1 MTSIFK
7 PNFFVEDTID
17 IFFKDLFD
25 NSNKF
30 FQSVL
35 DNSVKLNY
43 PIDIKETK
51 NGLEIDIVAIGLDK
65 QDIKVEVENNILRV
79 SYDKPAT
86 QKDNDVVFYKRG
98 ITRKSFNFAWQISK
112 CDMDA
117 IDVKLD
123 KGLLQI
129 FIPWKEEKKTIKQI
143 TIN

>member
-7 PNFFVEDTID
+7 PNFFDEDTID

-65 QDIKVEVENNILRV
+65 QDIIMPVQSLFCCTILNHYR
-79 SYDKPAT
+79 YPILT
-86 QKDNDVVFYKRG
+86 W
-98 ITRKSFNFAWQISK
+98 I
-112 CDMDA
+112 
-117 IDVKLD
+117 
-123 KGLLQI
+123 
-129 FIPWKEEKKTIKQI
+129 
-143 TIN
+143 